1 MLRELHIK
9 NLAIIEDVSIEFDEG
24 LNVLTGETG
33 AGKSI
38 IIDALGLCI
47 GERASSVLIRSGE
60 KEATVEAFFEIPPL
74 KTLADM
80 AIEQDEGIIMKRII
94 SSSGKSR
101 AYINGALVNVQTL
114 SEVSRDIID
123 IHGQYEH
130 QSLLLPENQLEMID
144 AYGRLLK
151 DREDFS
157 VVYAKLMALRQQM
170 EELTVRERE
179 RVQKIDMLKFQIG
192 EIEASG
198 LKKDEEEA
206 LAEELKILSNT
217 ERLLSL
223 ANEAYDSLY
232 ASEGAAQNSL
242 SKAINAIREIA
253 SIDNRATETLRTI
266 EEAMPLIE
274 EASMFLRGYK
284 DSLDFNPSR
293 LEALQERHE
302 LIKRLIKKYGANVQ
316 EILDYKEKAQ
326 RELNELQSSEERLEY
341 LKAEIEDLRKILTEK
356 ANNLSEKRKA
366 VAGQIEKKVVAE
378 LGTLSMPHTRFSIKM
393 FCEQG
398 EDTIDGFKANS
409 KGIDR
414 VEYLISPNPGEE
426 LRPLSKTASGGELSR
441 VMLALKGLLS
451 GGDRISILVF
461 DEIDAGIGGKAADT
475 VGGKLKALSKNH
487 QVICITHLPQIA
499 SYGDMHLKIEKTV
512 KAGRTAVK
520 VRSIAGDDRVMEL
533 ARMLSGGDSEVSIEH
548 AKEMLR
554 NKTKKAAGRA

>member
-9 NLAIIEDVSIEFDEG
+9 NLAIIEDVSIEFDKG

-60 KEATVEAFFEIPPL
+60 KEAIVEAFFDIPPL
-74 KTLADM
+74 KTLVDM

-94 SSSGKSR
+94 PSSGKSR

-144 AYGRLLK
+144 GYGRLLK
-151 DREDFS
+151 EREDFS
-157 VVYAKLMALRQQM
+157 VVYARLMALRQQM
-170 EELTVRERE
+170 EELKTRERE

-192 EIEASG
+192 EIEAAG
-198 LKKDEEEA
+198 LKKGEEEA
-206 LAEELKILSNT
+206 TTEELKVLSNT

-232 ASEGAAQNSL
+232 TSERAIQNSL

-274 EASMFLRGYK
+274 EASIFLRSYK
-284 DSLDFNPSR
+284 DSLDFDPSR

-302 LIKRLIKKYGANVQ
+302 LIKRLIKKYGTDIQ

-326 RELNELQSSEERLEY
+326 RELNELQSSEEKLEY
-341 LKAEIEDLRKILTEK
+341 LKTEIEDLRKILTEK
-356 ANNLSEKRKA
+356 ANSLSKKRKA
-366 VAGQIEKKVVAE
+366 VAGEIEKKVVAE
-378 LGTLSMPHTRFSIKM
+378 LKTLSMPHTRFSIKM

-398 EDTIDGFKANS
+398 EDTIDGFKANP
-409 KGIDR
+409 KGIDK

-426 LRPLSKTASGGELSR
+426 LRA
-441 VMLALKGLLS
+441 
-451 GGDRISILVF
+451 
-461 DEIDAGIGGKAADT
+461 
-475 VGGKLKALSKNH
+475 
-487 QVICITHLPQIA
+487 
-499 SYGDMHLKIEKTV
+499 
-512 KAGRTAVK
+512 
-520 VRSIAGDDRVMEL
+520 
-533 ARMLSGGDSEVSIEH
+533 
-548 AKEMLR
+548 
-554 NKTKKAAGRA
+554 